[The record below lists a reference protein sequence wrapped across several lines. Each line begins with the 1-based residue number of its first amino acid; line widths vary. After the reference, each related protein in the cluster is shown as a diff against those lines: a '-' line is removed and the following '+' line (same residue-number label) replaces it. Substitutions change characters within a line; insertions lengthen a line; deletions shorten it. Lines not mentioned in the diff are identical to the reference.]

1 MGTLHRWHCHNF
13 TDRFFCRSS
22 RSRRVQLRGSFFH
35 LRAGGRMVMAIYQS
49 MQRVRFRTTGDYEQF
64 KLVFG
69 GVRHHLKELPG
80 FLHLTWWTH
89 PDDPT
94 WHNEISL
101 WTSFEALKDW
111 HMNTYHKHAKQWAVR
126 TGAIM
131 EDIIVNFELKSTR
144 LIRVCPC
151 CGNIEDKA
159 YDLHQEQARLAEPCP
174 QCGFRFPVMPET
186 PNSFAVFKDVKPP
199 VPAVATSR
207 QTVDA

>member
-1 MGTLHRWHCHNF
+1 MT
-13 TDRFFCRSS
+13 
-22 RSRRVQLRGSFFH
+22 
-35 LRAGGRMVMAIYQS
+35 IYQS
-49 MQRVRFRTTGDYEQF
+49 MQRVRFRTMADYEQF
-64 KLVFG
+64 KLVFA
-69 GVRHHLKELPG
+69 GVRHHLKTLPG

-151 CGNIEDKA
+151 CGHAEDKP
-159 YDLHQEQARLAEPCP
+159 YDLHQEQARLALPCP
-174 QCGFRFPVMPET
+174 QCGFIFPVMPET
-186 PNSFAVFKDVKPP
+186 PNSFAVFKDVKPSAP
-199 VPAVATSR
+199 GATTTATPR